1 MQSVPYYSVFVPQ
14 YVAGPILLS
23 PYISA
28 PGL

>member
-14 YVAGPILLS
+14 YVAGSILLS